1 MSILHAGSP
10 NKPPETT
17 QPASFSSNATPDD
30 VVEISLL
37 LPRDWAN
44 TLIELSK
51 KRQQSVGL
59 ILRSIIRHAL
69 IDSDASV

>member
-1 MSILHAGSP
+1 MSTSTLAPPIT
-10 NKPPETT
+10 PETT
-17 QPASFSSNATPDD
+17 QPASFSSNATPDE

-37 LPRDWAN
+37 LPRDWAT

-51 KRQQSVGL
+51 KRQQSVGQ
-59 ILRSIIRHAL
+59 ILRTIIRHAL